1 VPFRRNEARL
11 ISASCITTS
20 GAIYQTLPVTP
31 GMEAGVT
38 DHVWSI
44 EEIVGLATNLNVT
57 VNGSRARPS

>member
-1 VPFRRNEARL
+1 MYYNFGR
-11 ISASCITTS
+11 
-20 GAIYQTLPVTP
+20 IYQTLRVTP